1 MTCSYE
7 TGEVTGVGDWL
18 AHNFAIASTA
28 SHHRRVRLRIA
39 RIDHP
44 VCPPA
49 IYGAR
54 MATIPLNATPM
65 ASKPTWDADCH
76 VTLGRERPSG
86 SICDSL
92 AANGGGKYLP
102 TTYNVS

>member
-1 MTCSYE
+1 
-7 TGEVTGVGDWL
+7 
-18 AHNFAIASTA
+18 
-28 SHHRRVRLRIA
+28 
-39 RIDHP
+39 

-54 MATIPLNATPM
+54 MATTPLDATPM
-65 ASKPTWDADCH
+65 ASKPTCDAGCH

-92 AANGGGKYLP
+92 AADGGGEYLS
-102 TTYNVS
+102 TYVRRVLAVS